1 MSSTDRPLRS
11 KGKFEKG
18 EKVLCF
24 EPDPKKTKVLYEARI
39 MDIEISKDESG
50 KRRNAYL
57 IHFHGWSKTQDR
69 YMIQG
74 NYKME
79 KYTFSLY
86 LVKYLFFE

>member
-1 MSSTDRPLRS
+1 MISEKNMSSTDRPLRS

-69 YMIQG
+69 YDTG
-74 NYKME
+74 
-79 KYTFSLY
+79 
-86 LVKYLFFE
+86 